1 MGQHPSKDKLS
12 RSSSERIHTKER
24 FGSFGKKGSSK
35 KREVVQV
42 TQVLTASKLSRPA
55 PQNATEN
62 NKKTTPTSSLSES
75 KPKRTPPGLKDKKQP
90 AIKGERFTL
99 QLQQ

>member
-1 MGQHPSKDKLS
+1 LLNPTLV
-12 RSSSERIHTKER
+12 T
-24 FGSFGKKGSSK
+24 GSSK

>member
-1 MGQHPSKDKLS
+1 LF
-12 RSSSERIHTKER
+12 SSFDTFNDLKNNFR
-24 FGSFGKKGSSK
+24 FIGDFHD
-35 KREVVQV
+35 VFLFVD
-42 TQVLTASKLSRPA
+42 
-55 PQNATEN
+55 